1 VPRTRARRIATTALV
16 GLLAIGGLSACTPR
30 EIETYVDLT
39 EHHYDVLS
47 WDQLRALRVCE
58 SGDDYTAIGGG
69 GRYRGAYQFTRKTWN
84 GVARRH
90 YPWLRRQDP
99 AEADTWWQD
108 AMARALWS
116 ESGRSPWPTCGRNI

>member
-1 VPRTRARRIATTALV
+1 VTALV
-16 GLLAIGGLSACTPR
+16 ALLAVGGLSACTPR
-30 EIETYVDLT
+30 EIRTYVDLT
-39 EHHYDVLS
+39 EQHYDVLS
-47 WDQLRALRVCE
+47 WDQLRELRQCE

-69 GRYRGAYQFTRKTWN
+69 GRYRGAYQFTRRTWN
-84 GVARRH
+84 GVARRW

-116 ESGRSPWPTCGRNI
+116 EAGSSPWPHCGPRIS